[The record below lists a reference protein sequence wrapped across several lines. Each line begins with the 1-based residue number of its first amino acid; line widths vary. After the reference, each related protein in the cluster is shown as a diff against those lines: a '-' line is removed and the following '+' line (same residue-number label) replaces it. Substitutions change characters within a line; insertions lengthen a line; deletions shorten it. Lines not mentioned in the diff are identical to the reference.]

1 MRVNVDAITKVMRG
15 GGGVDAAFAKS
26 LLTLVVVTTRRTLRI
41 CVAREI
47 KSGLPI
53 CPKNTIV

>member
-26 LLTLVVVTTRRTLRI
+26 L
-41 CVAREI
+41 
-47 KSGLPI
+47 
-53 CPKNTIV
+53 